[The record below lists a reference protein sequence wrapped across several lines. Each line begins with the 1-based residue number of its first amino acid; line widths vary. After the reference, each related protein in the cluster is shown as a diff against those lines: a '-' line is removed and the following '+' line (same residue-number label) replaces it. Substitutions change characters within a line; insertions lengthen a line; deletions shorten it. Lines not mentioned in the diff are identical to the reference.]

1 MNWKKPTSAPYWPR
15 PELWTR
21 RPKRWASMLRPCIA
35 NASSTTCEQHPMK
48 LAMKLRTRLFLSIS
62 ALITVALLGLL
73 LGLVSVMQMAKSQEA
88 LIKHNFVTLDLGLKL
103 RQNLGDQLV
112 MMLNEQPDR
121 NALQQAQEQFR
132 ELLAQGVEHDAQNS
146 IDTGFDQARVDYQ
159 QFLQTYQQNRDGAPS
174 LRDDAAL
181 SDSFNKLR
189 NGLLAAHK
197 QALTNINEAESNSRE
212 RALWVA
218 ALLGLVGIAVLG
230 IGFITAHGIARRFG
244 APIEALA
251 KAADNIGQGNFEVTL
266 PISSAA
272 EMNLLTRRF
281 GIMAE
286 ALRQHQ
292 ATNIDELLAGQQR
305 LQAVLD
311 SIDDG
316 LLMIDRQGRLEHL
329 NPVAQRQ
336 LGWDEDRLGQGLGE
350 ALQRPELDEQL
361 YLTLRGGTL
370 DRAPDDLSVEV
381 DGETRL
387 LTYSLTPV
395 SHTKGHILGAVM
407 VLHDVTE
414 QRAFERVR
422 SEFVLRASHELRTPV
437 TGMHM
442 AFGLLQERVHFPTES
457 READLL
463 NTVNE
468 EMQRLMQLINDLL
481 NFSRYQNGLQKLT
494 LGPCDVSEML
504 NNARQRFADQA
515 EEQNIVIVVEIQ
527 EPLPHL
533 HADHTQLDRVLD
545 NLLDNA
551 LRHTPQNGLIRLQAR
566 RHGERVIISVEDN
579 GEGIAYGQQ
588 GRIFEP
594 FVQVGRKK
602 GGAGLGLALCKEIVQ
617 LHGGRMG
624 VYSRPTQGTQF
635 YMALPL

>member
-1 MNWKKPTSAPYWPR
+1 
-15 PELWTR
+15 
-21 RPKRWASMLRPCIA
+21 
-35 NASSTTCEQHPMK
+35 MK

-73 LGLVSVMQMAKSQEA
+73 LGLVSVMQMSTTQEV
-88 LIKHNFVTLDLGLKL
+88 LIRNNFVTLNLGLKL
-103 RQNLGDQLV
+103 RQTLGDQLIL
-112 MMLNEQPDR
+112 MLGEKPDPAAFEASR
-121 NALQQAQEQFR
+121 QHYFQLLDQGIAHEHGSSNSQYGFVQAK
-132 ELLAQGVEHDAQNS
+132 
-146 IDTGFDQARVDYQ
+146 TDYQ
-159 QFLQTYQQNRDGAPS
+159 NFLKALDQSRDPAHV
-174 LRDDAAL
+174 L
-181 SDSFNKLR
+181 SGNQDLTEKFNVLR
-189 NGLLAAHK
+189 NGLIIENK
-197 QALTNINEAESNSRE
+197 QALDNIDATQRKARE
-212 RALWVA
+212 RALLIA
-218 ALLGLVGIAVLG
+218 GTLGLVGLAVLI
-230 IGFITAHGIARRFG
+230 IGFITAHAIARRFG
-244 APIEALA
+244 APIEALVQ
-251 KAADNIGQGNFEVTL
+251 AADDIGQGNFEVTL
-266 PISSAA
+266 PISSAV
-272 EMNLLTRRF
+272 EMNQLTQRF

-292 ATNIDELLAGQQR
+292 ATNVDELLAGQQR

-316 LLMIDRQGRLEHL
+316 LLMIDRDGHLEHL

-336 LGWDEDRLGQGLGE
+336 LGWDSDRLGQGLGS
-350 ALQRPELDEQL
+350 ALKRPELDAQL
-361 YLTLRGGTL
+361 HLVLRGGTL
-370 DRAPDDLSVEV
+370 ERAPEDLSIEV
-381 DGETRL
+381 DGESRL

-395 SHTKGHILGAVM
+395 SHTQGHILGAVM

-442 AFGLLQERVHFPTES
+442 AFGLFRERAHFPADS

-463 NTVNE
+463 DTVNE

-494 LGPCDVSEML
+494 LAPCSIDEL
-504 NNARQRFADQA
+504 LEQARSRFADVA
-515 EEQNIVIVVEIQ
+515 GERGIDLLVEVQ
-527 EPLPHL
+527 GPLPWL
-533 HADHTQLDRVLD
+533 QADQPQLDRVLD
-545 NLLDNA
+545 NLIDNA
-551 LRHTPQNGLIRLQAR
+551 LRHTDTDGQIRLQAR

-624 VYSRPTQGTQF
+624 VYSRPGQGTQF
-635 YMALPL
+635 YMALAV

>member
-1 MNWKKPTSAPYWPR
+1 
-15 PELWTR
+15 
-21 RPKRWASMLRPCIA
+21 
-35 NASSTTCEQHPMK
+35 MK
-48 LAMKLRTRLFLSIS
+48 LAIKLRTRLFLSIS
-62 ALITVALLGLL
+62 ALITVALM
-73 LGLVSVMQMAKSQEA
+73 GLVLGVFGVMQMAKTQEA
-88 LIKHNFVTLDLGLKL
+88 LIRNNFITLDLGLKL
-103 RQNLGDQLV
+103 RQTLGDQLIL
-112 MMLNEQPDR
+112 MLHKEPDTAELKATSEQY
-121 NALQQAQEQFR
+121 LK
-132 ELLAQGVEHDAQNS
+132 LLDEGIEHERKHNLTS
-146 IDTGFDQARVDYQ
+146 GFAKARVDYVS
-159 QFLQTYQQNRDGAPS
+159 FLEAFNQTHRQGLNLSNNNDLTNR
-174 LRDDAAL
+174 
-181 SDSFNKLR
+181 FNALR
-189 NGLLAAHK
+189 NGLIDEHRKALETINTA
-197 QALTNINEAESNSRE
+197 QAQARE
-212 RALWVA
+212 RAMVIA
-218 ALLGLVGIAVLG
+218 TVLGLVGVAVLI

-251 KAADNIGQGNFEVTL
+251 KAADNIGKGNFEVVL
-266 PISSAA
+266 PLSSAT

-292 ATNIDELLAGQQR
+292 ATNVDELLAGQQR

-316 LLMIDRQGRLEHL
+316 LLMIDQEGRLEHL

-336 LGWDEDRLGQGLGE
+336 LGWDEGRLGQPLGE
-350 ALQRPELDEQL
+350 ALQRPELDQQL
-361 YLTLRGGTL
+361 LTVLRGGSL
-370 DRAPDDLSVEV
+370 ERLPEDLSVDIE
-381 DGETRL
+381 GETRL

-395 SHTKGHILGAVM
+395 SQPKGPILGAVM

-442 AFGLLQERVHFPTES
+442 AFGLFLERAHFDAQS

-481 NFSRYQNGLQKLT
+481 NFSRYQNGMQKLT
-494 LGPCDVSEML
+494 LAPCDLQEML
-504 NNARQRFADQA
+504 EQAQARFADRA
-515 EEQNIVIVVEIQ
+515 NAKDVEFVIDLQ
-527 EPLPHL
+527 SPLPRL
-533 HADHTQLDRVLD
+533 NADQAQLERVLD
-545 NLLDNA
+545 NLIDNA
-551 LRHTPQNGLIRLQAR
+551 LRHTPIGGQIRLQAR

-579 GEGIAYGQQ
+579 GEGIAYSQQ

-617 LHGGRMG
+617 LHGGRIG
-624 VYSRPTQGTQF
+624 VYSRPGQGTQF

>member
-1 MNWKKPTSAPYWPR
+1 
-15 PELWTR
+15 
-21 RPKRWASMLRPCIA
+21 
-35 NASSTTCEQHPMK
+35 MK

-62 ALITVALLGLL
+62 ALITVALLGLV
-73 LGLVSVMQMAKSQEA
+73 LGLVSVMQIASHQEA
-88 LIKHNFVTLDLGLKL
+88 LIRDNFITLDLELKL
-103 RQNLGDQLV
+103 RQTLDDQLIN
-112 MMLNEQPDR
+112 MLSIKPDLE
-121 NALQQAQEQFR
+121 ALETSERRYF
-132 ELLAQGVEHDAQNS
+132 ELLDQGIEHESSFNGEHH
-146 IDTGFDQARVDYQ
+146 GFEQARTDYLS
-159 QFLQTYQQNRDGAPS
+159 FLKAFSLTQEPSGKLAGNRD
-174 LRDDAAL
+174 LTEK
-181 SDSFNKLR
+181 FNVLR
-189 NGLLAAHK
+189 NGLIAEHK
-197 QALTNINEAESNSRE
+197 QALDNINDTQRNARE
-212 RALWVA
+212 H
-218 ALLGLVGIAVLG
+218 ALLIAGLLGMVGLAVLA
-230 IGFITAHGIARRFG
+230 IGFITAHGIARRIG
-244 APIEALA
+244 EPIEALA
-251 KAADNIGQGNFEVTL
+251 KAADNIGQGNFDVTL
-266 PISSAA
+266 PISPAV
-272 EMNLLTRRF
+272 ELTQLTRRF

-286 ALRQHQ
+286 ALREHQ
-292 ATNIDELLAGQQR
+292 ATNVDELLAGQQR

-316 LLMIDRQGRLEHL
+316 LLMIDRQGQLEHL

-336 LGWDEDRLGQGLGE
+336 LGWDEGRLGQGLGT

-361 YLTLRGGTL
+361 QTVLRGGTL
-370 DRAPDDLSVEV
+370 ERAPEDLSIEV
-381 DGETRL
+381 DGESRL

-395 SHTKGHILGAVM
+395 IHPQGHILGAVM

-442 AFGLLQERVHFPTES
+442 AFGLFRERAHFTEDS

-494 LGPCDVSEML
+494 LAPCDIDDLLEQ
-504 NNARQRFADQA
+504 AQERFAERANEQSIELLVEVHAPLPRLQADQA
-515 EEQNIVIVVEIQ
+515 
-527 EPLPHL
+527 
-533 HADHTQLDRVLD
+533 QLDRVLD
-545 NLLDNA
+545 NLIDNA
-551 LRHTPQNGLIRLQAR
+551 LRHTSHHGQIRLQAR
-566 RHGERVIISVEDN
+566 RHGERVIVSVEDN

-624 VYSRPTQGTQF
+624 VYSRPGQGTQF

>member
-1 MNWKKPTSAPYWPR
+1 
-15 PELWTR
+15 
-21 RPKRWASMLRPCIA
+21 
-35 NASSTTCEQHPMK
+35 MK

-73 LGLVSVMQMAKSQEA
+73 LGLVSVMQMAGTQEA
-88 LIKHNFVTLDLGLKL
+88 LVRNNFVTLDVGLKL
-103 RQNLGDQLV
+103 RQTLGDQLIL
-112 MMLNEQPDR
+112 MLSEKPDSAAFDASKKR
-121 NALQQAQEQFR
+121 YFELLEEGIAQEPSGIGSEYGFKKAKADYLSFIQAYEMSPDPKHVLSGNDELTDKFNALRSGLIA
-132 ELLAQGVEHDAQNS
+132 EHK
-146 IDTGFDQARVDYQ
+146 R
-159 QFLQTYQQNRDGAPS
+159 
-174 LRDDAAL
+174 AL
-181 SDSFNKLR
+181 D
-189 NGLLAAHK
+189 
-197 QALTNINEAESNSRE
+197 NINDIERRARE
-212 RALWVA
+212 RALLIA
-218 ALLGLVGIAVLG
+218 GLLGLVGLAVLI
-230 IGFITAHGIARRFG
+230 IGFVTAHAIARRFG
-244 APIEALA
+244 EPIEALA
-251 KAADNIGQGNFEVTL
+251 QAADHIGQGKFDVTL
-266 PISSAA
+266 PISSAV
-272 EMNLLTRRF
+272 ELNQLTRRF

-286 ALRQHQ
+286 ALREHQ
-292 ATNIDELLAGQQR
+292 ATNVDELLAGQQR

-316 LLMIDRQGRLEHL
+316 LLMIDREGHLEHL

-336 LGWDEDRLGQGLGE
+336 LGWDSDRLGQGLGS
-350 ALQRPELDEQL
+350 ALERPELDEQL
-361 YLTLRGGTL
+361 QLVLRGGTL
-370 DRAPDDLSVEV
+370 ERAPEDLSIEV
-381 DGETRL
+381 DGESRL

-395 SHTKGHILGAVM
+395 SHTQGHILGAVM

-442 AFGLLQERVHFPTES
+442 AFGLFRERAHFPQDS

-463 NTVNE
+463 DTVNE

-494 LGPCDVSEML
+494 LAPCSIEDLLEQAQL
-504 NNARQRFADQA
+504 RFADAAA
-515 EEQNIVIVVEIQ
+515 EQGIDLLVEAQ
-527 EPLPHL
+527 GPLPRL
-533 HADHTQLDRVLD
+533 QADQPQLDRVLD
-545 NLLDNA
+545 NLIDNA
-551 LRHTPQNGLIRLQAR
+551 LRHTSPGGLIRLQAR
-566 RHGERVIISVEDN
+566 RHGDRVIISVEDN

-624 VYSRPTQGTQF
+624 VYSRPGQGTQF
-635 YMALPL
+635 YMALTV

>member
-1 MNWKKPTSAPYWPR
+1 
-15 PELWTR
+15 
-21 RPKRWASMLRPCIA
+21 
-35 NASSTTCEQHPMK
+35 MK

-73 LGLVSVMQMAKSQEA
+73 LGLVSVMQMAKTQES
-88 LIKHNFVTLDLGLKL
+88 LIRSNFITLDLGLKL
-103 RQNLGDQLV
+103 RQTLGDQL
-112 MMLNEQPDR
+112 MLMLDDTPDPA
-121 NALQQAQEQFR
+121 ALEASKKRYMALLEDGIEHEHKDATTSGFTQAK
-132 ELLAQGVEHDAQNS
+132 
-146 IDTGFDQARVDYQ
+146 VDYLS
-159 QFLQTYQQNRDGAPS
+159 FLEAFDENEKAAPA
-174 LRDDAAL
+174 LRNNEEL
-181 SDSFNKLR
+181 TERFNVLR
-189 NGLLAAHK
+189 NGLIAEHK
-197 QALTNINEAESNSRE
+197 KALENINDTEHKSRE
-212 RALWVA
+212 RALLIA
-218 ALLGLVGIAVLG
+218 GLLGLVGLAVLI
-230 IGFITAHGIARRFG
+230 IGFVTAHGIARRFG
-244 APIEALA
+244 GPIEALA
-251 KAADNIGQGNFEVTL
+251 KAADKIGQGNFEVTL

-292 ATNIDELLAGQQR
+292 ATNVDELLAGQQR

-336 LGWDEDRLGQGLGE
+336 LGWDGDRLGQGLGE
-350 ALQRPELDEQL
+350 ALGRPELDEQL
-361 YLTLRGGTL
+361 QLVLRGGNL
-370 DRAPDDLSVEV
+370 ERAPEDLEVEV
-381 DGETRL
+381 EGELRL

-395 SHTKGHILGAVM
+395 SHTQGHILGAVM

-442 AFGLLQERVHFPTES
+442 AFGLFQERAKFPPES

-463 NTVNE
+463 STVNE

-494 LGPCDVSEML
+494 LAPCDIGDL
-504 NNARQRFADQA
+504 LDHARARFAEQA
-515 EEQNIVIVVEIQ
+515 NAQNIELLVEEQSQ
-527 EPLPHL
+527 LPRL
-533 HADHTQLDRVLD
+533 HADQVQLERVLD
-545 NLLDNA
+545 NLLGNA
-551 LRHTPQNGLIRLQAR
+551 LRHTAEGGQIRLQAR
-566 RHGERVIISVEDN
+566 RHGERVIVSVEDN

-624 VYSRPTQGTQF
+624 VYSRPGQGTQF

>member
-1 MNWKKPTSAPYWPR
+1 
-15 PELWTR
+15 
-21 RPKRWASMLRPCIA
+21 
-35 NASSTTCEQHPMK
+35 MK
-48 LAMKLRTRLFLSIS
+48 LAIKLRTRLFLSIS

-73 LGLVSVMQMAKSQEA
+73 LGVVSVMQMAKSQEA
-88 LIKHNFVTLDLGLKL
+88 LIRNNFITLDLGLKL
-103 RQNLGDQLV
+103 RQSLGDQLIL
-112 MMLNEQPDR
+112 MLRNQPDSK
-121 NALQQAQEQFR
+121 ALQASTGEYLA
-132 ELLAQGVEHDAQNS
+132 LLDEGIEHERKNDLHS
-146 IDTGFDQARVDYQ
+146 GFAQAREDYNH
-159 QFLQTYQQNRDGAPS
+159 FLQAFHQADS
-174 LRDDAAL
+174 EAL
-181 SDSFNKLR
+181 NLSTDNELSSRFNQLR
-189 NGLLAAHK
+189 NGLITEH
-197 QALTNINEAESNSRE
+197 R
-212 RALWVA
+212 RALDTIYA
-218 ALLGLVGIAVLG
+218 AQASARDRALIIASLLGLVGLAVLI

-251 KAADNIGQGNFEVTL
+251 KAADNIGKGNFEVVL
-266 PISSAA
+266 PLSSAT

-292 ATNIDELLAGQQR
+292 ATNVDELLAGQQR

-316 LLMIDRQGRLEHL
+316 LLMIDQQGRLEHL

-336 LGWDEDRLGQGLGE
+336 LGWDESRLGQPLGE
-350 ALQRPELDEQL
+350 ALQRTELDQQL
-361 YLTLRGGTL
+361 QTVLRGGSL
-370 DRAPDDLSVEV
+370 ERLPEDLSVDIE
-381 DGETRL
+381 GENRL

-395 SHTKGHILGAVM
+395 SQPKGPILGAVM

-442 AFGLLQERVHFPTES
+442 AFGLFLERARFDPQS
-457 READLL
+457 RETDLL

-494 LGPCDVSEML
+494 LAPCDIEEML
-504 NNARQRFADQA
+504 EQARARFADRAAAKSIELLIDLQPPMPELNADQA
-515 EEQNIVIVVEIQ
+515 
-527 EPLPHL
+527 
-533 HADHTQLDRVLD
+533 QLERVLD

-551 LRHTPQNGLIRLQAR
+551 LRHTADGGQIRLQAR

-617 LHGGRMG
+617 LHGGRIG
-624 VYSRPTQGTQF
+624 AYSRPGQGTQF
-635 YMALPL
+635 YMALPLV

>member
-1 MNWKKPTSAPYWPR
+1 
-15 PELWTR
+15 
-21 RPKRWASMLRPCIA
+21 
-35 NASSTTCEQHPMK
+35 MK
-48 LAMKLRTRLFLSIS
+48 FTMKLRTRLFLSIS
-62 ALITVALLGLL
+62 ALMTVALLGLI
-73 LGLVSVMQMAKSQEA
+73 LGLVSVVQMARSQED
-88 LIKHNFVTLDLGLKL
+88 LIHRNFVTLDIGLKL

-112 MMLNEQPDR
+112 MLLRNKPDQTALKR
-121 NALQQAQEQFR
+121 NQEQFE
-132 ELLAQGVEHDAQNS
+132 ELLDQG
-146 IDTGFDQARVDYQ
+146 IDHEQQSRTQSGFEKARLDYE
-159 QFLQTYQQNRDGAPS
+159 QFLKALAEAGDPADAM
-174 LRDDAAL
+174 DDDKAVTLA
-181 SDSFNKLR
+181 FNTLR
-189 NGLLAAHK
+189 NGLLDAHR
-197 QALTNINEAESNSRE
+197 QALGNISQAESASRE

-218 ALLGLVGIAVLG
+218 GLLGLVGLAVLA
-230 IGFITAHGIARRFG
+230 IGFVTAHGIARRFG

-251 KAADNIGQGNFEVTL
+251 KAADKIGQGNFEVTL
-266 PISSAA
+266 PISSSA

-292 ATNIDELLAGQQR
+292 VTNVDELLAGQQR

-336 LGWDEDRLGQGLGE
+336 LGWEEGRLGQGLGE

-361 YLTLRGGTL
+361 SLVLRGGTL
-370 DRAPDDLSVEV
+370 ERAPEDLSIEV
-381 DGETRL
+381 DGEIRL

-442 AFGLLQERVHFPTES
+442 AFGLLQERVHFAPES
-457 READLL
+457 RETDLL
-463 NTVNE
+463 KTVNE

-494 LGPCDVSEML
+494 LAPCDVGEL
-504 NNARQRFADQA
+504 LKQVRERFAEAAQ
-515 EEQNIVIVVEIQ
+515 EQDVMVQLEMQ
-527 EPLPHL
+527 EPLPRL
-533 HADHTQLDRVLD
+533 QADKAQLERVLD

-551 LRHTPQNGLIRLQAR
+551 LRHTPQSGLIRLQAR
-566 RHGERVIISVEDN
+566 RHGERLVISVEDN

-588 GRIFEP
+588 ARIFEP

-624 VYSRPTQGTQF
+624 VYSRPGQGTQF

>member
-1 MNWKKPTSAPYWPR
+1 
-15 PELWTR
+15 
-21 RPKRWASMLRPCIA
+21 
-35 NASSTTCEQHPMK
+35 MK

-62 ALITVALLGLL
+62 ALMTVALLGLL

-88 LIKHNFVTLDLGLKL
+88 LIQGNINNLELGLKL

-112 MMLNEQPDR
+112 IMISPSPDKRLLKTYQDQFHDLLTEGIERDAQSKVQGRFENTSRYYQRFLEAAQRFENDTRAMHDNPELRSSFDALR
-121 NALQQAQEQFR
+121 NDLLDTHGEALQ
-132 ELLAQGVEHDAQNS
+132 
-146 IDTGFDQARVDYQ
+146 
-159 QFLQTYQQNRDGAPS
+159 
-174 LRDDAAL
+174 
-181 SDSFNKLR
+181 
-189 NGLLAAHK
+189 
-197 QALTNINEAESNSRE
+197 NISTAEAYSRE
-212 RALWVA
+212 RALWIA
-218 ALLGLVGIAVLG
+218 GLLGLVGIAVLC

-251 KAADNIGQGNFEVTL
+251 KAADHIGQGNYEVTL

-281 GIMAE
+281 GLMAE

-292 ATNIDELLAGQQR
+292 ATNVDELLAGQQR

-336 LGWDEDRLGQGLGE
+336 LGWDESRLGRGLGE
-350 ALQRPELDEQL
+350 ALEHPELDEQL
-361 YLTLRGGTL
+361 FLILRGGTL
-370 DRAPDDLSVEV
+370 EHAPEDLSIDI
-381 DGETRL
+381 DGESRL

-407 VLHDVTE
+407 VLRDVTE

-437 TGMHM
+437 TGIHM
-442 AFGLLQERVHFPTES
+442 AFGLLQERLHFAAES

-463 NTVNE
+463 NTITE

-481 NFSRYQNGLQKLT
+481 NFSRYQNGLQKLK
-494 LGPCDVSEML
+494 LAPCSIKQLLEE
-504 NNARQRFADQA
+504 ARGRF
-515 EEQNIVIVVEIQ
+515 EEQARLHDITLMLDIQ
-527 EPLPHL
+527 EPVPHL
-533 HADHTQLDRVLD
+533 HADQAQLERVLD

-551 LRHTPQNGLIRLQAR
+551 LRHTPESGLIRLQAR
-566 RHGERVIISVEDN
+566 RHGERAIISIEDN
-579 GEGIAYGQQ
+579 GEGIPYGQQ

-624 VYSRPTQGTQF
+624 VYSRPGQGTQF
-635 YMALPL
+635 YMALPT

>member
-1 MNWKKPTSAPYWPR
+1 
-15 PELWTR
+15 
-21 RPKRWASMLRPCIA
+21 
-35 NASSTTCEQHPMK
+35 MK

-73 LGLVSVMQMAKSQEA
+73 LGLVSVMQMAGSQEA
-88 LIKHNFVTLDLGLKL
+88 LTRSNFITLDLGLKL
-103 RQNLGDQLV
+103 RQTLGDQLII
-112 MMLNEQPDR
+112 MLSEKPDS
-121 NALQQAQEQFR
+121 AAFAASKQHYFQLLEEGIAQEPELNASEYGFR
-132 ELLAQGVEHDAQNS
+132 KAKADYERFIEAYEASPDPSTVLSSHDNL
-146 IDTGFDQARVDYQ
+146 TEK
-159 QFLQTYQQNRDGAPS
+159 
-174 LRDDAAL
+174 
-181 SDSFNKLR
+181 FNALR
-189 NGLLAAHK
+189 NGLIAEHK
-197 QALTNINEAESNSRE
+197 RALDNINDTERQARE
-212 RALWVA
+212 RALLIA
-218 ALLGLVGIAVLG
+218 GLLALVGLAVLI
-230 IGFITAHGIARRFG
+230 IGFVTAQAIARRFG

-251 KAADNIGQGNFEVTL
+251 KAADNIGQGNFDVTL
-266 PISSAA
+266 PISSAV
-272 EMNLLTRRF
+272 ELNQLTRRF
-281 GIMAE
+281 GIMAQ
-286 ALRQHQ
+286 ALREHQ
-292 ATNIDELLAGQQR
+292 ATNVDELLAGQQR

-316 LLMIDRQGRLEHL
+316 LLMIDRQGHLEHL

-336 LGWDEDRLGQGLGE
+336 LGWDSDRLGQGLGT
-350 ALQRPELDEQL
+350 ALERPELDEQL
-361 YLTLRGGTL
+361 QLVLRGGTL
-370 DRAPDDLSVEV
+370 ERAPEDLSVEV
-381 DGETRL
+381 DGESRL

-395 SHTKGHILGAVM
+395 SHTQGHILGAVM

-442 AFGLLQERVHFPTES
+442 AFGLFRERAHFAPDS

-463 NTVNE
+463 DTVNE

-494 LGPCDVSEML
+494 LAPCSIEAL
-504 NNARQRFADQA
+504 LEQAQSRFATSA
-515 EEQNIVIVVEIQ
+515 EEKEISLLVEVQ
-527 EPLPHL
+527 GPLPRL
-533 HADHTQLDRVLD
+533 QADQPQLERVLD

-551 LRHTPQNGLIRLQAR
+551 LRHTGPGGRIRLHAR
-566 RHGERVIISVEDN
+566 RHGDRVIISVEDN

-624 VYSRPTQGTQF
+624 VYSRPGQGTQF
-635 YMALPL
+635 YMALTV

>member
-1 MNWKKPTSAPYWPR
+1 
-15 PELWTR
+15 
-21 RPKRWASMLRPCIA
+21 
-35 NASSTTCEQHPMK
+35 MK

-73 LGLVSVMQMAKSQEA
+73 LGLVSVMQMARTQES
-88 LIKHNFVTLDLGLKL
+88 LIQHNFAILDLGLKL

-112 MMLNEQPDR
+112 LMTGANRDQAELDR
-121 NALQQAQEQFR
+121 IQSQFE
-132 ELLAQGVEHDAQNS
+132 ELLEEGSVQDTQQNVRNGFEKTKGDYRQF
-146 IDTGFDQARVDYQ
+146 IDTWKQYGNDARGIRGVPQ
-159 QFLQTYQQNRDGAPS
+159 
-174 LRDDAAL
+174 L
-181 SDSFNKLR
+181 SDSFDNLR
-189 NGLLAAHK
+189 NGLLAVHRK
-197 QALTNINEAESNSRE
+197 ALENISSAEINSRD
-212 RALWVA
+212 RALWIA
-218 ALLGLVGIAVLG
+218 GLLGLVGLAVLC
-230 IGFITAHGIARRFG
+230 IGFVTAHGIARRFG

-251 KAADNIGQGNFEVTL
+251 KAADRIGEGDYEVTL

-316 LLMIDRQGRLEHL
+316 LLMIDRQGHLEHL

-336 LGWDEDRLGQGLGE
+336 LGWDESRLGQSLGD
-350 ALQRPELDEQL
+350 ALGRPELDEQL
-361 YLTLRGGTL
+361 HLVLRGGTL
-370 DRAPDDLSVEV
+370 ERAPEDLAIEI
-381 DGETRL
+381 DGESRL
-387 LTYSLTPV
+387 LTYSMTPV

-442 AFGLLQERVHFPTES
+442 AFGLLQERLHFAPET

-463 NTVNE
+463 NTVTE

-481 NFSRYQNGLQKLT
+481 NFSRYQNGLQKLKLAPCSIET
-494 LGPCDVSEML
+494 LLEEARARFEDKALEQDIVLML
-504 NNARQRFADQA
+504 DM
-515 EEQNIVIVVEIQ
+515 Q
-527 EPLPHL
+527 EPMPRL
-533 HADHTQLDRVLD
+533 HADQSQLERVLD

-566 RHGERVIISVEDN
+566 RHGERAIISVEDN

-624 VYSRPTQGTQF
+624 VYSRPGQGTQF

>member
-1 MNWKKPTSAPYWPR
+1 
-15 PELWTR
+15 
-21 RPKRWASMLRPCIA
+21 
-35 NASSTTCEQHPMK
+35 MK

-73 LGLVSVMQMAKSQEA
+73 LGLVSVMQMAKSQET
-88 LIKHNFVTLDLGLKL
+88 LIRHNFITLDLGLKL

-112 MMLNEQPDR
+112 LLLKSTPDQAALDSSQKRFEQLLDEGIAHDQRDDSESGFEQARR
-121 NALQQAQEQFR
+121 NYQQFMAV
-132 ELLAQGVEHDAQNS
+132 L
-146 IDTGFDQARVDYQ
+146 DQARD
-159 QFLQTYQQNRDGAPS
+159 TPNAMN
-174 LRDDAAL
+174 DDLAVSKA
-181 SDSFNKLR
+181 FNTLR
-189 NGLLAAHK
+189 NGLLDAHR
-197 QALTNINEAESNSRE
+197 QALKNISDSESASRS

-218 ALLGLVGIAVLG
+218 ALLGLVGLAVLV
-230 IGFITAHGIARRFG
+230 IGFVTAHGIARRFG
-244 APIEALA
+244 GPIEALA
-251 KAADNIGQGNFEVTL
+251 KAADKIGQGDFEVTL

-286 ALRQHQ
+286 SLRQHHLM
-292 ATNIDELLAGQQR
+292 NFDEMLASQQR

-316 LLMIDRQGRLEHL
+316 LLMIDRQGQLEHL

-336 LGWDEDRLGQGLGE
+336 LGWEQPRLGQGLGE
-350 ALQRPELDEQL
+350 ALDRPELDEQL
-361 YLTLRGGTL
+361 YLVLRGGTL
-370 DRAPDDLSVEV
+370 ERAPEDLSIEI

-395 SHTKGHILGAVM
+395 SHTEGHILGAVM

-442 AFGLLQERVHFPTES
+442 AFGLLQERVHFPPES
-457 READLL
+457 REMDLL
-463 NTVNE
+463 KTVNE

-481 NFSRYQNGLQKLT
+481 NFSRYQNGLQKLE
-494 LGPCDVSEML
+494 LAPCDAGQLL
-504 NNARQRFADQA
+504 NAARDRFVESAQEHD
-515 EEQNIVIVVEIQ
+515 VMVVMEVQ
-527 EPLPHL
+527 EPLPRFQ
-533 HADHTQLDRVLD
+533 ADRAQLDRVLD

-551 LRHTPQNGLIRLQAR
+551 LRHTPQSGLIRLQAR

-588 GRIFEP
+588 ARIFEP

-624 VYSRPTQGTQF
+624 VYSRPGQGTQF

>member
-1 MNWKKPTSAPYWPR
+1 MR
-15 PELWTR
+15 
-21 RPKRWASMLRPCIA
+21 
-35 NASSTTCEQHPMK
+35 

-73 LGLVSVMQMAKSQEA
+73 LGLVSVMQMASSQEA
-88 LIKHNFVTLDLGLKL
+88 LIRNNFVTLDVGLKL
-103 RQNLGDQLV
+103 RQTLGDQL
-112 MMLNEQPDR
+112 MIMLSEKPDPAAFEASKQHYFQLLDDGLVHAQAGDERQFGFEQ
-121 NALQQAQEQFR
+121 AK
-132 ELLAQGVEHDAQNS
+132 
-146 IDTGFDQARVDYQ
+146 TDYLS
-159 QFLQTYQQNRDGAPS
+159 FLQVYDLSRDS
-174 LRDDAAL
+174 TQVL
-181 SDSFNKLR
+181 SGNKELTEKFNALR
-189 NGLLAAHK
+189 NGLIVE
-197 QALTNINEAESNSRE
+197 QQRALDNINSTEQQARE
-212 RALWVA
+212 RALLIA
-218 ALLGLVGIAVLG
+218 GLLGLVGLAVLI
-230 IGFITAHGIARRFG
+230 IGFVTAHAIAQRFG

-251 KAADNIGQGNFEVTL
+251 QAADNIGQGNFEVTL
-266 PISSAA
+266 PISSAV
-272 EMNLLTRRF
+272 EMNQLTKRF

-286 ALRQHQ
+286 ALREHQ
-292 ATNIDELLAGQQR
+292 ATNVDELLAGQQR

-316 LLMIDRQGRLEHL
+316 LLMIDRDGRLEHL

-336 LGWDEDRLGQGLGE
+336 LGWDSDRLGQGLGT
-350 ALQRPELDEQL
+350 ALERPELDDQL
-361 YLTLRGGTL
+361 QLVLRGGTL
-370 DRAPDDLSVEV
+370 ERAPEDLSIEV
-381 DGETRL
+381 DGESRL
-387 LTYSLTPV
+387 LTFSLTPV
-395 SHTKGHILGAVM
+395 SHTLGHILGAVM

-442 AFGLLQERVHFPTES
+442 AFGLFRERAHFAKDS

-463 NTVNE
+463 DTVNE

-494 LGPCDVSEML
+494 LAPCSIEDL
-504 NNARQRFADQA
+504 LDQARARFAGPA
-515 EEQNIVIVVEIQ
+515 EEQGIDLLVEVQ
-527 EPLPHL
+527 GPLPRL
-533 HADHTQLDRVLD
+533 QADQPQLDRVLD
-545 NLLDNA
+545 NLIDNA
-551 LRHTPQNGLIRLQAR
+551 LRHTAAGGQIRLQAR

-624 VYSRPTQGTQF
+624 VYSRPGQGTQF
-635 YMALPL
+635 YMALSV

>member
-1 MNWKKPTSAPYWPR
+1 
-15 PELWTR
+15 
-21 RPKRWASMLRPCIA
+21 
-35 NASSTTCEQHPMK
+35 MK

-62 ALITVALLGLL
+62 ALITVALLGLM
-73 LGLVSVMQMAKSQEA
+73 LGLVSVMQMAKSQES
-88 LIKHNFVTLDLGLKL
+88 LIQQNFVTLDIGLKL

-112 MMLNEQPDR
+112 MMLDETPEPT
-121 NALQQAQEQFR
+121 ALKATQDQFR
-132 ELLAQGVEHDAQNS
+132 ELLVRGIQHDEQYETNN
-146 IDTGFDQARVDYQ
+146 GFKDASADYQ
-159 QFLQTYQQNRDGAPS
+159 KFLDAYARSRDDPRA
-174 LRDDAAL
+174 LRDNTEL
-181 SDSFNKLR
+181 SQRFNTLR
-189 NGLLAAHK
+189 NNLLAAHR
-197 QALTNINEAESNSRE
+197 QSLSNISEAETHSRE
-212 RALWVA
+212 RALWIA
-218 ALLGLVGIAVLG
+218 GLLGLVGIAVLC

-251 KAADNIGQGNFEVTL
+251 KAADKIGQGNFEVTL

-281 GIMAE
+281 GVMAE

-292 ATNIDELLAGQQR
+292 ATNVDELLAGQQR

-336 LGWDEDRLGQGLGE
+336 LGWDEERLGQGLGE

-370 DRAPDDLSVEV
+370 ERAPEDLSIEI

-442 AFGLLQERVHFPTES
+442 AFGLLQERVHFAEDS
-457 READLL
+457 READLF

-494 LGPCDVSEML
+494 LEPCSVDEML
-504 NNARQRFADQA
+504 EQARLRFEERAAEQEIVLTVEVEDQ
-515 EEQNIVIVVEIQ
+515 
-527 EPLPHL
+527 LPEL
-533 HADHTQLDRVLD
+533 NGDRAQLERVLD

-551 LRHTPQNGLIRLQAR
+551 IRHTPEKGLIRLQAR

-624 VYSRPTQGTQF
+624 VYSRPGQGTQF

>member
-1 MNWKKPTSAPYWPR
+1 MR
-15 PELWTR
+15 
-21 RPKRWASMLRPCIA
+21 LRCTA
-35 NASSTTCEQHPMK
+35 NANSTTYELFFMK

-159 QFLQTYQQNRDGAPS
+159 QFLQAYQQNRDGAPS
-174 LRDDAAL
+174 LRDDATL

-336 LGWDEDRLGQGLGE
+336 LGWDEARLGS
-350 ALQRPELDEQL
+350 AWAKHWVARKWMSSCNWCCSAA
-361 YLTLRGGTL
+361 TW
-370 DRAPDDLSVEV
+370 S
-381 DGETRL
+381 
-387 LTYSLTPV
+387 
-395 SHTKGHILGAVM
+395 GH
-407 VLHDVTE
+407 
-414 QRAFERVR
+414 
-422 SEFVLRASHELRTPV
+422 LRTWKW
-437 TGMHM
+437 
-442 AFGLLQERVHFPTES
+442 RS
-457 READLL
+457 RA
-463 NTVNE
+463 
-468 EMQRLMQLINDLL
+468 
-481 NFSRYQNGLQKLT
+481 
-494 LGPCDVSEML
+494 
-504 NNARQRFADQA
+504 
-515 EEQNIVIVVEIQ
+515 
-527 EPLPHL
+527 
-533 HADHTQLDRVLD
+533 
-545 NLLDNA
+545 
-551 LRHTPQNGLIRLQAR
+551 
-566 RHGERVIISVEDN
+566 
-579 GEGIAYGQQ
+579 
-588 GRIFEP
+588 
-594 FVQVGRKK
+594 
-602 GGAGLGLALCKEIVQ
+602 
-617 LHGGRMG
+617 
-624 VYSRPTQGTQF
+624 
-635 YMALPL
+635 

>member
-1 MNWKKPTSAPYWPR
+1 
-15 PELWTR
+15 
-21 RPKRWASMLRPCIA
+21 
-35 NASSTTCEQHPMK
+35 MK

-73 LGLVSVMQMAKSQEA
+73 LGLVSVMQMAQSQED
-88 LIKHNFVTLDLGLKL
+88 LIRHNFITLDIGLKL

-112 MMLNEQPDR
+112 MLLRQKPDEG
-121 NALQQAQEQFR
+121 AFKQSQEQFQG
-132 ELLAQGVEHDAQNS
+132 LLEQGIDHDQQTNIHS
-146 IDTGFDQARVDYQ
+146 GFDKARVDYEV
-159 QFLQTYQQNRDGAPS
+159 FLKSLEESGDPS
-174 LRDDAAL
+174 EAL
-181 SDSFNKLR
+181 NSDKTVTSSFNVLR
-189 NGLLAAHK
+189 NGLLDAHR
-197 QALTNINEAESNSRE
+197 QALQNISQAESASRS

-218 ALLGLVGIAVLG
+218 ALLGFVGIAVLA
-230 IGFITAHGIARRFG
+230 IGFVTAHGIARRFG

-251 KAADNIGQGNFEVTL
+251 KAADKIGQGNFEVTL
-266 PISSAA
+266 PISSAT
-272 EMNLLTRRF
+272 EMNQLTRRF

-292 ATNIDELLAGQQR
+292 VTNVDELLAGQQR

-316 LLMIDRQGRLEHL
+316 LLMIDRQGRLEHF

-336 LGWDEDRLGQGLGE
+336 LGWEEGQLGQGLGE
-350 ALQRPELDEQL
+350 ALGRPELDEQL
-361 YLTLRGGTL
+361 YLVLRGGTL
-370 DRAPDDLSVEV
+370 ERAPEDLSIEIE
-381 DGETRL
+381 GETRL

-442 AFGLLQERVHFPTES
+442 AFGLLQERVHFPPES
-457 READLL
+457 RETDLL
-463 NTVNE
+463 KTVNE

-481 NFSRYQNGLQKLT
+481 NFSRYQNGLQKLA
-494 LGPCDVSEML
+494 LAPCDVGEL
-504 NNARQRFADQA
+504 LTEARQRFADAALKQD
-515 EEQNIVIVVEIQ
+515 VEVLLETQ
-527 EPLPHL
+527 EPLPRL
-533 HADHTQLDRVLD
+533 QADKAQLDRVLD

-551 LRHTPQNGLIRLQAR
+551 LRHTPQSGLIRLQAR

-588 GRIFEP
+588 ARIFEP

-624 VYSRPTQGTQF
+624 VYSRPGQGTQF

>member
-1 MNWKKPTSAPYWPR
+1 
-15 PELWTR
+15 
-21 RPKRWASMLRPCIA
+21 
-35 NASSTTCEQHPMK
+35 MK

-73 LGLVSVMQMAKSQEA
+73 LGLVSVMQMAGTQEV
-88 LIKHNFVTLDLGLKL
+88 LVRKNFVTLDLGLKL
-103 RQNLGDQLV
+103 RQALGDQL
-112 MMLNEQPDR
+112 MIMIDENPDPAAFQASR
-121 NALQQAQEQFR
+121 QHYLELLDEGTSLQQS
-132 ELLAQGVEHDAQNS
+132 GNGGY
-146 IDTGFDQARVDYQ
+146 GFTQAKADYLD
-159 QFLQTYQQNRDGAPS
+159 FLQAYDQTQASVPVLTGNEALLEKFNTLRSGLVSEQKRS
-174 LRDDAAL
+174 LD
-181 SDSFNKLR
+181 
-189 NGLLAAHK
+189 
-197 QALTNINEAESNSRE
+197 NINDIERQARE
-212 RALWVA
+212 RALLIA
-218 ALLGLVGIAVLG
+218 GLLGLIGLAVLI
-230 IGFITAHGIARRFG
+230 IGFVTAHAIARRFG
-244 APIEALA
+244 APIEALVQ
-251 KAADNIGQGNFEVTL
+251 AADDIGQGNFEVTL
-266 PISSAA
+266 PVSSAE
-272 EMNLLTRRF
+272 EMNQLTKRF

-286 ALRQHQ
+286 ALREHQ
-292 ATNIDELLAGQQR
+292 AMNIDELLAGQQR

-316 LLMIDRQGRLEHL
+316 LLMIDREGHLEHL

-336 LGWDEDRLGQGLGE
+336 LGWDTDRLGQGLGT
-350 ALQRPELDEQL
+350 ALDRPELDEQL
-361 YLTLRGGTL
+361 QLVLRGGTL
-370 DRAPDDLSVEV
+370 ERAPEDLSIEV
-381 DGETRL
+381 DGESRL

-395 SHTKGHILGAVM
+395 SHTQGHILGAVM

-442 AFGLLQERVHFPTES
+442 AFGLFRERAKFPEDS

-463 NTVNE
+463 DTVNE

-494 LGPCDVSEML
+494 LAPCSIEELLEKAQARFAGSAAQKGIELRVEVQGPL
-504 NNARQRFADQA
+504 PRLQADQA
-515 EEQNIVIVVEIQ
+515 
-527 EPLPHL
+527 
-533 HADHTQLDRVLD
+533 QLDRVLD
-545 NLLDNA
+545 NLIDNA
-551 LRHTPQNGLIRLQAR
+551 LRHTAQDGLIRLQAR

-624 VYSRPTQGTQF
+624 VYSRPGQGTQF
-635 YMALPL
+635 YMALAV

>member
-1 MNWKKPTSAPYWPR
+1 MR
-15 PELWTR
+15 
-21 RPKRWASMLRPCIA
+21 
-35 NASSTTCEQHPMK
+35 
-48 LAMKLRTRLFLSIS
+48 LAIKLRTRLFLSIS

-73 LGLVSVMQMAKSQEA
+73 LGVVSVMQMAKSQEA
-88 LIKHNFVTLDLGLKL
+88 LIRNNFITLDLGLKL
-103 RQNLGDQLV
+103 RQSLGDQLIL
-112 MMLNEQPDR
+112 MLRNNPDPQ
-121 NALQQAQEQFR
+121 ALQASSQEYLT
-132 ELLAQGVEHDAQNS
+132 LLDEGIEHERKNDLHS
-146 IDTGFDQARVDYQ
+146 GFAQARKDYGS
-159 QFLQTYQQNRDGAPS
+159 FLEAFHQANSASLNLSTDNELSNR
-174 LRDDAAL
+174 
-181 SDSFNKLR
+181 FNQLR
-189 NGLLAAHK
+189 NGLITEH
-197 QALTNINEAESNSRE
+197 R
-212 RALWVA
+212 RALDTIYA
-218 ALLGLVGIAVLG
+218 AQAAARDRAIIIASLLGLVGLAVLI
-230 IGFITAHGIARRFG
+230 IGFVTAHGIARRFG

-251 KAADNIGQGNFEVTL
+251 KAADNIGKGNFEVVL
-266 PISSAA
+266 PLSSAT

-281 GIMAE
+281 GTMAE

-316 LLMIDRQGRLEHL
+316 LLMIDQQGRLEHL

-336 LGWDEDRLGQGLGE
+336 LGWDESRLGQPLGE
-350 ALQRPELDEQL
+350 ALQRPELDQQL
-361 YLTLRGGTL
+361 QTVLRGGSL
-370 DRAPDDLSVEV
+370 ERLPEDLSVDIE
-381 DGETRL
+381 GENRL

-395 SHTKGHILGAVM
+395 SQPKGPILGAVM

-442 AFGLLQERVHFPTES
+442 AFGLFLERARFDPQS
-457 READLL
+457 RETDLL

-481 NFSRYQNGLQKLT
+481 NFSRYQNGMQKLT
-494 LGPCDVSEML
+494 LTPCDLSQML
-504 NNARQRFADQA
+504 EDARARFAEPA
-515 EEQNIVIVVEIQ
+515 TARNIELLVELQ
-527 EPLPHL
+527 QPLPVL
-533 HADHTQLDRVLD
+533 SADQVQLERVLD

-551 LRHTPQNGLIRLQAR
+551 LRHTPSGGQIRLQAR
-566 RHGERVIISVEDN
+566 RHGERVIISIEDN
-579 GEGIAYGQQ
+579 GEGIAYSQQ

-617 LHGGRMG
+617 LHGGRIG
-624 VYSRPTQGTQF
+624 VYSRPGQGTQF
-635 YMALPL
+635 YMALPLL

>member
-1 MNWKKPTSAPYWPR
+1 
-15 PELWTR
+15 
-21 RPKRWASMLRPCIA
+21 
-35 NASSTTCEQHPMK
+35 MK

-73 LGLVSVMQMAKSQEA
+73 LGLVSVMQMAGSQEA
-88 LIKHNFVTLDLGLKL
+88 LVRNNFITLDLGLRL
-103 RQNLGDQLV
+103 RQTLGDQLII
-112 MMLNEQPDR
+112 MLNEKPDSAAFEATKQR
-121 NALQQAQEQFR
+121 YFELLEEGIAREPQNEGSEEGFRKAKADYLNFIRAYEVSPDPTHILSGNVELTEKFNALR
-132 ELLAQGVEHDAQNS
+132 SGLISEHK
-146 IDTGFDQARVDYQ
+146 R
-159 QFLQTYQQNRDGAPS
+159 
-174 LRDDAAL
+174 AL
-181 SDSFNKLR
+181 E
-189 NGLLAAHK
+189 
-197 QALTNINEAESNSRE
+197 NISATERKARE
-212 RALWVA
+212 RALLIA
-218 ALLGLVGIAVLG
+218 GLLGLVGLAVLV
-230 IGFITAHGIARRFG
+230 IGFVTAHAIARRFG
-244 APIEALA
+244 EPIEALA
-251 KAADNIGQGNFEVTL
+251 KAADHIGQGKFDVTL
-266 PISSAA
+266 PISSAV
-272 EMNLLTRRF
+272 ELNQLTRRF

-292 ATNIDELLAGQQR
+292 ATNVDELLAGQQR

-316 LLMIDRQGRLEHL
+316 LLMIDRQGYLEHL

-336 LGWDEDRLGQGLGE
+336 LGWDIDRLGQGLGA
-350 ALQRPELDEQL
+350 ALERPELDEQL
-361 YLTLRGGTL
+361 QLVLRGGTL
-370 DRAPDDLSVEV
+370 ERAPEDLSIEV

-395 SHTKGHILGAVM
+395 IHTQGHILGAVM

-442 AFGLLQERVHFPTES
+442 AFGLFRERAHFAQDS

-463 NTVNE
+463 DTVNE

-481 NFSRYQNGLQKLT
+481 NFSRYQNGLQKLM
-494 LGPCDVSEML
+494 LAPCSIEDLLEQ
-504 NNARQRFADQA
+504 AQIRFAGGA
-515 EEQNIVIVVEIQ
+515 EEKGIELLVEVQ
-527 EPLPHL
+527 GPLPRL
-533 HADHTQLDRVLD
+533 QADQPQLDRVLD
-545 NLLDNA
+545 NLIDNA
-551 LRHTPQNGLIRLQAR
+551 LRHTSAGGLIRLQAR
-566 RHGERVIISVEDN
+566 RHGDRVIISVEDN

-624 VYSRPTQGTQF
+624 VYSRPGQGTQF
-635 YMALPL
+635 YMALTV

>member
-1 MNWKKPTSAPYWPR
+1 
-15 PELWTR
+15 
-21 RPKRWASMLRPCIA
+21 
-35 NASSTTCEQHPMK
+35 MK
-48 LAMKLRTRLFLSIS
+48 FTMKLRTRLFLSIS
-62 ALITVALLGLL
+62 ALMTVALLGLI
-73 LGLVSVMQMAKSQEA
+73 LGLVSVVQMARSQED
-88 LIKHNFVTLDLGLKL
+88 LIHRNFVTLDIGLKL

-112 MMLNEQPDR
+112 MLLRNKPDQTALKR
-121 NALQQAQEQFR
+121 NQEQF
-132 ELLAQGVEHDAQNS
+132 EGLLDQG
-146 IDTGFDQARVDYQ
+146 IDHEQQTHTQSGFEKARLDYE
-159 QFLQTYQQNRDGAPS
+159 QFLKALAEAGDPADAM
-174 LRDDAAL
+174 DDDKAVTLA
-181 SDSFNKLR
+181 FNTLR
-189 NGLLAAHK
+189 NGLLDAHR
-197 QALTNINEAESNSRE
+197 QALENISQAESASRE

-218 ALLGLVGIAVLG
+218 GLLGLVGLAVLA
-230 IGFITAHGIARRFG
+230 IGFVTAHGIARRFG

-251 KAADNIGQGNFEVTL
+251 KAADKIGQGNFEVTL
-266 PISSAA
+266 PISSSA

-292 ATNIDELLAGQQR
+292 VTNVDELLAGQQR

-336 LGWDEDRLGQGLGE
+336 LGWEEGRLGQGLGE

-361 YLTLRGGTL
+361 SLVLRGGTL
-370 DRAPDDLSVEV
+370 ERAPEDLSIEV
-381 DGETRL
+381 DGEIRL

-442 AFGLLQERVHFPTES
+442 AFGLLQERVHFAPES
-457 READLL
+457 RETDLL
-463 NTVNE
+463 KTVNE

-494 LGPCDVSEML
+494 LAPCDVGEL
-504 NNARQRFADQA
+504 LKQVRERFAEAAQ
-515 EEQNIVIVVEIQ
+515 EQDVMVQLEMQ
-527 EPLPHL
+527 EPLPRL
-533 HADHTQLDRVLD
+533 QADKAQLERVLD

-551 LRHTPQNGLIRLQAR
+551 LRHTPQSGLIRLQAR
-566 RHGERVIISVEDN
+566 RHGERLVISVEDN

-588 GRIFEP
+588 ARIFEP

-624 VYSRPTQGTQF
+624 VYSRPGQGTQF

>member
-1 MNWKKPTSAPYWPR
+1 MK
-15 PELWTR
+15 
-21 RPKRWASMLRPCIA
+21 WAI
-35 NASSTTCEQHPMK
+35 
-48 LAMKLRTRLFLSIS
+48 KLRTRLFFSIS
-62 ALITVALLGLL
+62 ALITVALLGLA

-88 LIKHNFVTLDLGLKL
+88 LIHENFVSLDTGLKL

-112 MMLNEQPDR
+112 MMLNETPAPGPLE
-121 NALQQAQEQFR
+121 NLQDQFR
-132 ELLAQGVEHDAQNS
+132 ELLAQGVAHDEESNVDNGFRGVRSDYEKFLEAYAKS
-146 IDTGFDQARVDYQ
+146 RDTPRALRDNTELSERFNTLRNNLVSAHRQALSNISDVESQAR
-159 QFLQTYQQNRDGAPS
+159 S
-174 LRDDAAL
+174 
-181 SDSFNKLR
+181 
-189 NGLLAAHK
+189 
-197 QALTNINEAESNSRE
+197 

-218 ALLGLVGIAVLG
+218 GLLGLVGLAVLC
-230 IGFITAHGIARRFG
+230 IGFITAHGIANRFG

-251 KAADNIGQGNFEVTL
+251 KAADKIGQGNFEVTL

-272 EMNLLTRRF
+272 EMNQLTRRF

-286 ALRQHQ
+286 SLRQHQ
-292 ATNIDELLAGQQR
+292 VTNVDELLAGQQR

-336 LGWDEDRLGQGLGE
+336 LGWDEPRIGQGLGE

-370 DRAPDDLSVEV
+370 ERAPEDLKIEV
-381 DGETRL
+381 DGESRL

-442 AFGLLQERVHFPTES
+442 AFGLFRERAKFPEDS

-463 NTVNE
+463 DTVNE

-494 LGPCDVSEML
+494 LAPCSIDEL
-504 NNARQRFADQA
+504 LEHARLRFQDQA
-515 EEQNIVIVVEIQ
+515 NEQEIVLLIETQ
-527 EPLPHL
+527 EPLPRL
-533 HADHTQLDRVLD
+533 HADRAQLERVLD

-551 LRHTPQNGLIRLQAR
+551 LRHTPEKGLIRLQAR

-624 VYSRPTQGTQF
+624 VYSRPGQGTQF

>member
-1 MNWKKPTSAPYWPR
+1 
-15 PELWTR
+15 
-21 RPKRWASMLRPCIA
+21 
-35 NASSTTCEQHPMK
+35 MK
-48 LAMKLRTRLFLSIS
+48 LAIKLRTRLFLSIS

-73 LGLVSVMQMAKSQEA
+73 LGVVSVMQMAKSQEA
-88 LIKHNFVTLDLGLKL
+88 LIRNNFITLDLGLKL
-103 RQNLGDQLV
+103 RQSLGDQLIL
-112 MMLNEQPDR
+112 MLRNQPDSK
-121 NALQQAQEQFR
+121 ALQASTGEYLA
-132 ELLAQGVEHDAQNS
+132 LLDEGIEHERKNDLHS
-146 IDTGFDQARVDYQ
+146 GFAQAREDYNH
-159 QFLQTYQQNRDGAPS
+159 FLQAFHQADS
-174 LRDDAAL
+174 EAL
-181 SDSFNKLR
+181 NLSTDNELSSRFNQLR
-189 NGLLAAHK
+189 NGLITEH
-197 QALTNINEAESNSRE
+197 R
-212 RALWVA
+212 RALDTIYA
-218 ALLGLVGIAVLG
+218 AQASARDRALIIASLLGLVGLAVLI

-251 KAADNIGQGNFEVTL
+251 KAADNIGKGNFEVVL
-266 PISSAA
+266 PLSSAT

-292 ATNIDELLAGQQR
+292 ATNVDELLAGQQR

-316 LLMIDRQGRLEHL
+316 LLMIDQQGRLEHL

-336 LGWDEDRLGQGLGE
+336 LGWDESRLGQPLGE
-350 ALQRPELDEQL
+350 ALKRPELDQQL
-361 YLTLRGGTL
+361 QTVLRGGSL
-370 DRAPDDLSVEV
+370 ERLPEDLSVDIE
-381 DGETRL
+381 GENRL

-395 SHTKGHILGAVM
+395 SQPKGPILGAVM

-442 AFGLLQERVHFPTES
+442 AFGLFLERARFDPQS
-457 READLL
+457 RETDLL

-494 LGPCDVSEML
+494 LAPCDIEEML
-504 NNARQRFADQA
+504 EQARARFADRAAAKSIELLIDLQP
-515 EEQNIVIVVEIQ
+515 
-527 EPLPHL
+527 PLPGL
-533 HADHTQLDRVLD
+533 NADQAQLERVLD

-551 LRHTPQNGLIRLQAR
+551 LRHTADGGQIRLQAR

-617 LHGGRMG
+617 LHGGRIG
-624 VYSRPTQGTQF
+624 AYSRPGQGTQF
-635 YMALPL
+635 YMALPLL

>member
-1 MNWKKPTSAPYWPR
+1 
-15 PELWTR
+15 
-21 RPKRWASMLRPCIA
+21 
-35 NASSTTCEQHPMK
+35 MK
-48 LAMKLRTRLFLSIS
+48 LAIKLRTRLFLSIS

-73 LGLVSVMQMAKSQEA
+73 LGVVSVMQMAKTQEA
-88 LIKHNFVTLDLGLKL
+88 LIRNNFITLDLGLKL
-103 RQNLGDQLV
+103 RQSLGDQLV
-112 MMLNEQPDR
+112 MMLHNQPDPQ
-121 NALQQAQEQFR
+121 ALQASAQQYLK
-132 ELLAQGVEHDAQNS
+132 LLDEGIEHERKNDLHS
-146 IDTGFDQARVDYQ
+146 GFAQARKDYGS
-159 QFLQTYQQNRDGAPS
+159 FLEAFHQANSASLNLSTDNELSNR
-174 LRDDAAL
+174 
-181 SDSFNKLR
+181 FNQLR
-189 NGLLAAHK
+189 NGLITEH
-197 QALTNINEAESNSRE
+197 R
-212 RALWVA
+212 RALDTIYA
-218 ALLGLVGIAVLG
+218 AQAAARDRAIIIASLLGLVGLAVLI
-230 IGFITAHGIARRFG
+230 IGFVTAHGIARRFG

-251 KAADNIGQGNFEVTL
+251 KAADNIGKGNFEVVL
-266 PISSAA
+266 PLSSAT

-281 GIMAE
+281 GTMAE

-316 LLMIDRQGRLEHL
+316 LLMIDQQGRLEHL

-336 LGWDEDRLGQGLGE
+336 LGWDESRLGQPLGE
-350 ALQRPELDEQL
+350 ALQRPELDQQL
-361 YLTLRGGTL
+361 QTVLRGGSL
-370 DRAPDDLSVEV
+370 ERLPEDLSVDIE
-381 DGETRL
+381 GENRL

-395 SHTKGHILGAVM
+395 SQPKGPILGAVM

-442 AFGLLQERVHFPTES
+442 AFGLFLERARFDPQS
-457 READLL
+457 RETDLL

-481 NFSRYQNGLQKLT
+481 NFSRYQNGMQKLT
-494 LGPCDVSEML
+494 LTPCDLSQML
-504 NNARQRFADQA
+504 EDARARFAEPA
-515 EEQNIVIVVEIQ
+515 TARNIELLVELQ
-527 EPLPHL
+527 QPLPVL
-533 HADHTQLDRVLD
+533 SADQVQLERVLD

-551 LRHTPQNGLIRLQAR
+551 LRHTPSGGQIRLQAR
-566 RHGERVIISVEDN
+566 RHGERVIISIEDN
-579 GEGIAYGQQ
+579 GEGIAYSQQ

-617 LHGGRMG
+617 LHGGRIG
-624 VYSRPTQGTQF
+624 VYSRPGQGTQF
-635 YMALPL
+635 YMALPLL

>member
-1 MNWKKPTSAPYWPR
+1 
-15 PELWTR
+15 
-21 RPKRWASMLRPCIA
+21 
-35 NASSTTCEQHPMK
+35 MK
-48 LAMKLRTRLFLSIS
+48 LAIKLRTRLFLSIS
-62 ALITVALLGLL
+62 ALITVALM
-73 LGLVSVMQMAKSQEA
+73 GLVLGVFGVMQMAKTQEA
-88 LIKHNFVTLDLGLKL
+88 LIRNNFITLDLGLKL
-103 RQNLGDQLV
+103 RQTLGDQLIL
-112 MMLNEQPDR
+112 MLHNEPDT
-121 NALQQAQEQFR
+121 AELKATSEQYLK
-132 ELLAQGVEHDAQNS
+132 LLDEGIEHERKHNLTS
-146 IDTGFDQARVDYQ
+146 GFAQARVDYVS
-159 QFLQTYQQNRDGAPS
+159 FLEAFNQTHRQGLNLSNNNDLTNR
-174 LRDDAAL
+174 
-181 SDSFNKLR
+181 FNALR
-189 NGLLAAHK
+189 NGLIDEHRKALETINTA
-197 QALTNINEAESNSRE
+197 QAQARE
-212 RALWVA
+212 RAMVIA
-218 ALLGLVGIAVLG
+218 TVLGLVGVAVLI

-251 KAADNIGQGNFEVTL
+251 KAADNIGKGNFEVVL
-266 PISSAA
+266 PLSSAT

-292 ATNIDELLAGQQR
+292 ATNVDELLAGQQR

-316 LLMIDRQGRLEHL
+316 LLMIDQEGRLEHL

-336 LGWDEDRLGQGLGE
+336 LGWDEGRLGQPLGE
-350 ALQRPELDEQL
+350 ALQRPELDQQL
-361 YLTLRGGTL
+361 LTVLRGGSL
-370 DRAPDDLSVEV
+370 ERLPEDLSVDIE
-381 DGETRL
+381 GETRL

-395 SHTKGHILGAVM
+395 SQPKGPILGAVM

-442 AFGLLQERVHFPTES
+442 AFGLFLERAHFDPQS

-481 NFSRYQNGLQKLT
+481 NFSRYQNGMQKLT
-494 LGPCDVSEML
+494 LAPCDLQEML
-504 NNARQRFADQA
+504 EQAQARFADRA
-515 EEQNIVIVVEIQ
+515 NAKDVEFVIDLQ
-527 EPLPHL
+527 SPLPRL
-533 HADHTQLDRVLD
+533 NADQAQLERVLD
-545 NLLDNA
+545 NLIDNA
-551 LRHTPQNGLIRLQAR
+551 LRHTPIGGQIRLQAR

-579 GEGIAYGQQ
+579 GEGIAYSQQ

-617 LHGGRMG
+617 LHGGRIG
-624 VYSRPTQGTQF
+624 VYSRPGQGTQF